1 MGKFDNIKV
10 GEKLPGTYCPVCGEV
25 GLRKM
30 KFGSVVWAMCPMD
43 SEMNATVTKLK
54 DTHTGYRLDGE
65 TIPTVDV
72 VRTPEPEIEIE
83 IEDEEGV
90 DDA

>member
-1 MGKFDNIKV
+1 MGKFDRIKT

-30 KFGSVVWAMCPMD
+30 KFSGVEWAMCPMD
-43 SEMNATVTKLK
+43 SEMNATVTKLA
-54 DTHTGYRLDGE
+54 DTHTGYRLDPKDAPAEEVVVE
-65 TIPTVDV
+65 TPKLKIKDTK
-72 VRTPEPEIEIE
+72 
-83 IEDEEGV
+83 GV